1 MSSSNFGDFINQYK
15 TLFSTLSTNEMIIY
29 DVQSTTTGLINNF
42 ISTELKYI
50 LPPNALTRQRY
61 TDPILFKINW
71 ASQLSPNYLQLV
83 DQWGIGWNLGYAK
96 QDTAYAMIHTAPSFY
111 KIQDDYIYLRLNPE
125 FNINRMDS
133 GSKENYTLTR
143 EPGGTTNRYYAKLL
157 LTSFG
162 GNATTFIHNPV
173 DLTPP
178 INRLSKLEFQ
188 WIGPNGLVIDNNDA
202 EWDMVVNI
210 TEKADVIPLE
220 DRSVVYPR
228 NVAFLP
234 VRKDAP
240 SMKGDA
246 LSEEEMETLTEP
258 EAAGESVEEE
268 SDESS
273 S

>member
-1 MSSSNFGDFINQYK
+1 
-15 TLFSTLSTNEMIIY
+15 MI
-29 DVQSTTTGLINNF
+29 Q
-42 ISTELKYI
+42 
-50 LPPNALTRQRY
+50 
-61 TDPILFKINW
+61 
-71 ASQLSPNYLQLV
+71 
-83 DQWGIGWNLGYAK
+83 
-96 QDTAYAMIHTAPSFY
+96 TAPSFY

-173 DLTPP
+173 DLTPS

-188 WIGPNGLVIDNNDA
+188 WIGPDGLIINNADA

-210 TEKADVIPLE
+210 TENIDVIPRE
-220 DRSVVYPR
+220 DRSVKFPK
-228 NVAFLP
+228 NVAFRP

-246 LSEEEMETLTEP
+246 LSEEELETLTEP
-258 EAAGESVEEE
+258 EPAATPVES
-268 SDESS
+268 SGDESS
-273 S
+273 